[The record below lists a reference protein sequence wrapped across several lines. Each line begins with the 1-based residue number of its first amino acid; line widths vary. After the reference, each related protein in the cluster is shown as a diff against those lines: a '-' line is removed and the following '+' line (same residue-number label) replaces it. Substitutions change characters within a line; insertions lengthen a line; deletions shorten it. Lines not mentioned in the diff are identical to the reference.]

1 MLLTCSYSWKQQ
13 AAIPTH
19 DLAAAGP
26 SVLAAVPVSLLPVSD
41 LTPGVQPSLP
51 SLLFQVNA
59 ACPMFSDASAHPR
72 IFGSSFFFWLL
83 LKVEIRFTPGTA
95 SL

>member
-1 MLLTCSYSWKQQ
+1 MLWTCSYSWKQQ

-26 SVLAAVPVSLLPVSD
+26 SVLAVVPVSLLPMSD
-41 LTPGVQPSLP
+41 LTPGVQPSLL
-51 SLLFQVNA
+51 SLLFQVNV
-59 ACPMFSDASAHPR
+59 ACPMFSDTSAHPQ
-72 IFGSSFFFWLL
+72 IFGSSFFSWLL
-83 LKVEIRFTPGTA
+83 LKVEIHFTPVTA